1 MDERVKVYETKM
13 TKSLESLE
21 REYASIRAGR
31 ANPHL
36 LDKITGD
43 YYGMPTP
50 IQQVGN
56 ISVPE
61 ARMILIQPWE
71 SKLIKAIEK
80 AILASDL
87 GITPSNDGKAI
98 RLVFP
103 ELTEERRKEL
113 VKDVKK
119 KGEGAKVAIRNI
131 RRDANDAFKK
141 MNKAKEISEDEYSDI
156 ETQIQKLTD
165 QYITK
170 VDKAIEVKSKELLT
184 V

>member
-36 LDKITGD
+36 LDKITVD

-131 RRDANDAFKK
+131 RRDANDVFKK